1 VNRSNLLT
9 EIETLDPETDHCR
22 IVYLTLCDG
31 FLWDVTRALELAL
44 FRTFAAPSI
53 GRLLHRTGEFET
65 SGQKRYDDTTL
76 LLLTILRSGYDSEL
90 GLQAIARMNKTHS
103 HFPISNEDYL
113 FVLSTFVID
122 PIDWMDRFGW
132 RSLSNNEKQ
141 SLFLFWRNVGQRM
154 QLESIPESLE
164 QMESESWQYVE
175 EHFTFDEAN
184 QHVADG
190 TIEIVKGWLPA
201 MFRPLVR
208 PVAST
213 LLDDRTR
220 AAVGMQQPSLATQ
233 QAVHWALR
241 TRAVMKR
248 LTHLR
253 HQPDWPSG
261 HRTYPDGYQVDQ
273 LAPRRLLE
281 IEQSEPLRQ
290 RH

>member
-1 VNRSNLLT
+1 M
-9 EIETLDPETDHCR
+9 DPETDHSR

-31 FLWDVTRALELAL
+31 LLWDVTRSLELAL

-65 SGQKRYDDTTL
+65 NGQKRYDDTTL
-76 LLLTILRSGYDSEL
+76 LLLTILRRGYDSEV
-90 GLQAIARMNKTHS
+90 GSQAIDRMNKSHS

-122 PIDWMDRFGW
+122 PIDWIDRFGW
-132 RSLSNNEKQ
+132 RKLSDNERQ
-141 SLFLFWRNVGQRM
+141 SLFLFWRNVGIRM
-154 QLESIPESLE
+154 KLQSIPESLT
-164 QMESESWQYVE
+164 QMETESWQYVE
-175 EHFTFDEAN
+175 DHFTFDEAN
-184 QHVADG
+184 QRVADG

-201 MFRPLVR
+201 MLSPFVR

-220 AAVGMQQPSLATQ
+220 NAVGMQQPSRATR
-233 QAVHWALR
+233 QAVHWGLR
-241 TRAVMKR
+241 TRAVVKR
-248 LTHLR
+248 FTHLR

-261 HRTYPDGYQVDQ
+261 QRTYPDGYQIDQ

-281 IEQSEPLRQ
+281 IEQSEALRQ
-290 RH
+290 SE